1 MQAVILVGGFGTRLR
16 PLTRDVPKQMLPVVD
31 RPMIEHVVAHLAA
44 HGVTRV
50 VLSLGFRPEAFSDA
64 YPDGTCAGLPLHY
77 AVEPEPLDTAG
88 AVRFAALEAGIRAT
102 RGSGIGTGRGTDGET
117 VSSSSNNS
125 SGSSGARTGSDH
137 GGSDAFLVL
146 NGDVL
151 TDLDITAMVA
161 SHRAAGAEAT
171 LALTEVEDPSRY
183 GVVPTDAE
191 GRVLGFVEKP
201 DAASAPSRWINA
213 GTYVL
218 EPSILDRIPAG
229 RRVSIEREVFPAM
242 ATEGRLHAVQSDA
255 YWIDTGTPETYIRAQ
270 LELVD
275 GTHGDLPAVHP
286 SATVDPSADV
296 QRSIVMAGATIGPG
310 AHLLNSIIMDGG
322 TIGAGAVVAH
332 SIVGPGAQIGEG
344 ASLTDLTVIGSAET
358 VGAGIGLAG
367 ARVPGDS

>member
-102 RGSGIGTGRGTDGET
+102 RGSGIGSGIGTGRGTDRAT
-117 VSSSSNNS
+117 VSG
-125 SGSSGARTGSDH
+125 SGSSSRDRTGSDH

-161 SHRAAGAEAT
+161 SHRAAGAQAT

-229 RRVSIEREVFPAM
+229 RRVSIEYALIRDVNDQPWRADLL
-242 ATEGRLHAVQSDA
+242 GKRLHGALGALAHVNLIPLNPTPGSEWDA
-255 YWIDTGTPETYIRAQ
+255 SPKPVEREFVRRVRERGVSCTVRDTRGREIAAACGQLAAQ
-270 LELVD
+270 
-275 GTHGDLPAVHP
+275 G
-286 SATVDPSADV
+286 
-296 QRSIVMAGATIGPG
+296 
-310 AHLLNSIIMDGG
+310 
-322 TIGAGAVVAH
+322 
-332 SIVGPGAQIGEG
+332 
-344 ASLTDLTVIGSAET
+344 
-358 VGAGIGLAG
+358 
-367 ARVPGDS
+367 

>member
-16 PLTRDVPKQMLPVVD
+16 PLTRDIPKQMLPVVD
-31 RPMIEHVVAHLAA
+31 RPIIEHVVAHLAG

-50 VLSLGFRPEAFSDA
+50 VLSLGFRPEAFADA

-88 AVRFAALEAGIRAT
+88 AVRFAALEAGM
-102 RGSGIGTGRGTDGET
+102 
-117 VSSSSNNS
+117 
-125 SGSSGARTGSDH
+125 GADDDT
-137 GGSDAFLVL
+137 FLVL

-151 TDLDITAMVA
+151 TDLDIGAMVA

-171 LALTEVEDPSRY
+171 LALTEVDDPSRY

-201 DAASAPSRWINA
+201 DAESAPSRWINA

-218 EPSILDRIPAG
+218 ELSILDRIPDG
-229 RRVSIEREVFPAM
+229 RPVSIEREVFPAM
-242 ATEGRLHAVQSDA
+242 AAEGCLHAMRSDA
-255 YWIDTGTPETYIRAQ
+255 YWIDTGTPEAYIRAQ
-270 LELVD
+270 LDLVD
-275 GTHGDLPAVHP
+275 GTRGDLPAVHP

-296 QRSIVMAGATIGPG
+296 QRSIVMAGATVGPG
-310 AHLLNSIIMDGG
+310 AHLLNSIVMDGG
-322 TIGAGAVVAH
+322 RVGAGAVVVD
-332 SIVGPGAQIGEG
+332 SVVGPGAHVGEG
-344 ASLTDLTVIGSAET
+344 ASLTDLTVIGAAEM
-358 VGAGIGLAG
+358 VGAGIQLAA

>member
-16 PLTRDVPKQMLPVVD
+16 PLTRDIPKQMLPVVD
-31 RPMIEHVVAHLAA
+31 RPIIEHVVAHLAG

-50 VLSLGFRPEAFSDA
+50 VLSLGFRPEAFADA

-88 AVRFAALEAGIRAT
+88 AVRFAALAAGIDAGT
-102 RGSGIGTGRGTDGET
+102 GTGIGPGSGSEGCDT
-117 VSSSSNNS
+117 
-125 SGSSGARTGSDH
+125 
-137 GGSDAFLVL
+137 FLVL

-151 TDLDITAMVA
+151 TDLDIGAMVA

-171 LALTEVEDPSRY
+171 LALTEVDDPSRY

-201 DAASAPSRWINA
+201 DAESAPSRWINA

-242 ATEGRLHAVQSDA
+242 AAEGCLHAMRSDA
-255 YWIDTGTPETYIRAQ
+255 YWIDTGTPEAYIRAQ
-270 LELVD
+270 LDLVD
-275 GTHGDLPAVHP
+275 GTRGDLPAVHP
-286 SATVDPSADV
+286 SATVDPSAEV
-296 QRSIVMAGATIGPG
+296 QRSIVMAGATVGPG
-310 AHLLNSIIMDGG
+310 AHLLNSIVMDGG
-322 TIGAGAVVAH
+322 WVGAGAVVAD
-332 SIVGPGAQIGEG
+332 SVVGPGAHIGEG
-344 ASLTDLTVIGSAET
+344 VSLTDLTVIGAAEM
-358 VGAGIGLAG
+358 VGAGIELAG